1 MSKSLKTPAEDSFVK
16 SALKGLKQ
24 LPFLYISRQEM

>member
-16 SALKGLKQ
+16 SASKGLKQ
-24 LPFLYISRQEM
+24 QPFFYISRQEM